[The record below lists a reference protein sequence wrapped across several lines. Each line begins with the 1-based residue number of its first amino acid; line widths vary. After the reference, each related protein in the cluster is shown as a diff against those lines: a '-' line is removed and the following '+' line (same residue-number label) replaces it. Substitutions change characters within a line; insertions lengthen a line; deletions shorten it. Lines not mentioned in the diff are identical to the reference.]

1 MKIIIK
7 YETKRF
13 NIITKNYQSINSIIN
28 QYLSEN
34 NIDDE
39 INNYFIEYNGKY
51 LNKDCSL
58 EKYDISDNTILTL
71 NKKNKGGNSFFTF
84 VGKNPMMVFI
94 CLLISLA
101 PLIIL
106 PMGFVP
112 SIASMIKLIID
123 KGFESI
129 GRYLV
134 CTLGKITIFKRLKFF
149 ISIIKYVI
157 FILMIYVII
166 TFPLLLLCVTLK
178 GHSVVD
184 NPSSMCGA
192 IGAGSMAGIIVTS
205 IYVMIY
211 ISMRC
216 GDLILNPIINLFKK
230 FYILN
235 TTINPILQSLLNAY
249 DKLKY
254 VPVTIIPFL
263 GQGIAGY
270 FTALTILMEV
280 IKQIL
285 GSIVET
291 GCKMTFDKGA
301 LMKSITNKINVK
313 IPDCCTKKDDI
324 QQEPKI
330 NKNIKLPENPE
341 EMCIVDTSS
350 ECCKPANYANIADI
364 LMEFVKN
371 SLSSKLLKEKKVFPS
386 FVLVIQAFYESAII
400 RMSGNENYLSG
411 SDESKKFYLR
421 KLLQNKINTLPD
433 DTKNIIKEYLETG
446 NNQLI
451 QEIQNKLN
459 TSSSSDKDAKRELR
473 GKLAEL
479 DQIMINFA
487 RNDGS
492 VYIPGNSLFK
502 TVMKIILTDVFCNVF
517 STAQGAEGIISKM
530 GEMDEVVD
538 MLKAGS
544 TSGIFT
550 AFVYF
555 ITVIVLIICGIFNV
569 F

>member
-39 INNYFIEYNGKY
+39 INDYFIEYNGKY
-51 LNKDCSL
+51 LNKDYSL
-58 EKYDISDNTILTL
+58 EKYNISDKTILTL

-84 VGKNPMMVFI
+84 VGKHPMMVFI

-166 TFPLLLLCVTLK
+166 TFPLLLLCVTMK
-178 GHSVVD
+178 GHSVLD

-205 IYVMIY
+205 IYAMIY

-235 TTINPILQSLLNAY
+235 TTINPILQSILNAY

-285 GSIVET
+285 GSVVET

-301 LMKSITNKINVK
+301 LMKSITNKIQNN
-313 IPDCCTKKDDI
+313 IP
-324 QQEPKI
+324 QEPKI

-350 ECCKPANYANIADI
+350 ECCKPENYVNIADI
-364 LMEFVKN
+364 LVEFVKN
-371 SLSSKLLKEKKVFPS
+371 SLTSKLLKEKKVFPS
-386 FVLVIQAFYESAII
+386 FILVIQAFYESALL

-433 DTKNIIKEYLETG
+433 DTKSIIKEYLETG

-459 TSSSSDKDAKRELR
+459 TSSSSDKDTKKELR

-517 STAQGAEGIISKM
+517 STAQGAEVIISKM

>member
-7 YETKRF
+7 YQNKKF

-28 QYLSEN
+28 QYLNEN
-34 NIDDE
+34 NIEDE
-39 INNYFIEYNGKY
+39 ISNYFIEYNGKY
-51 LNKDCSL
+51 LNKDYSL
-58 EKYDISDNTILTL
+58 EKYNISDQTILTL
-71 NKKNKGGNSFFTF
+71 NKKNKGGNSFFSF
-84 VGKNPMMVFI
+84 IGEHPIMVCI

-112 SIASMIKLIID
+112 STASMIKLIID

-149 ISIIKYVI
+149 ITIIKYVI
-157 FILMIYVII
+157 FILMIFVII
-166 TFPLLLLCVTLK
+166 TFPLLLLCITLK
-178 GHSVVD
+178 GHSVLD
-184 NPSSMCGA
+184 NPSNMCGA
-192 IGAGSMAGIIVTS
+192 IGAGNMAGLIVTS

-211 ISMRC
+211 VSMRC
-216 GDLILNPIINLFKK
+216 GDIILRPIIDFFKK
-230 FYILN
+230 IYVLN
-235 TTINPILQSLLNAY
+235 TTINPILQSILNAY

-254 VPVTIIPFL
+254 IPVTIIPFL

-270 FTALTILMEV
+270 FTALTILMEALK
-280 IKQIL
+280 IIL

-291 GCKMTFDKGA
+291 GCKMTFDKGG
-301 LMKSITNKINVK
+301 LMKSITTKFNSML
-313 IPDCCTKKDDI
+313 PDCCTKKEDKPE
-324 QQEPKI
+324 EPKV
-330 NKNIKLPENPE
+330 NKIKLPENPE
-341 EMCIVDTSS
+341 DICIADTSS
-350 ECCKPANYANIADI
+350 ECCKPSNYVNIADV
-364 LMEFVKN
+364 LMEFIKN

-386 FVLVIQAFYESAII
+386 FVLVIQAFYESALLRI
-400 RMSGNENYLSG
+400 SGNENYLSG

-421 KLLQNKINTLPD
+421 KLLQNKINVLD
-433 DTKNIIKEYLETG
+433 IDVKNLIKEYLETS
-446 NNQLI
+446 NNKLI

-459 TSSSSDKDAKRELR
+459 TSSPSDKETKRELR
-473 GKLAEL
+473 EKLTEL

-492 VYIPGNSLFK
+492 TYIPGNSLFK
-502 TVMKIILTDVFCNVF
+502 TIMKIVLTDIFCNVF
-517 STAQGAEGIISKM
+517 STAKGAQDIISKM

-544 TSGIFT
+544 TAGIFT
-550 AFVYF
+550 AIIYF